1 MHDPYAELIHRL
13 RRAVLHG
20 KGVLDPTVR
29 AALVAGD
36 EPPDSLA
43 TYVVRVAQ
51 HAYQVTG
58 DDISALRASGYSE
71 DQIFEA
77 TISVALH
84 AALERLDAGLGAV
97 RAVDDEGKGA

>member
-1 MHDPYAELIHRL
+1 MHDPYADLMHRL
-13 RRAVLHG
+13 RRVVLHG
-20 KGVLDPTVR
+20 KGALDPAVR
-29 AALVAGD
+29 AALVAGG

-43 TYVVRVAQ
+43 TYVAKVAR